1 MNISEIYKI
10 ARDIYSGKTLHGF
23 NGYVTLNDTV
33 LSIVFKKIIKGSS
46 YDYYE
51 QNKQDIIN
59 LNNMLKSFNTKYPD
73 ARELLLDY
81 GFCIEYDDLME
92 GCYPKLPRT
101 TELVSALI
109 YD

>member
-1 MNISEIYKI
+1 
-10 ARDIYSGKTLHGF
+10 
-23 NGYVTLNDTV
+23 
-33 LSIVFKKIIKGSS
+33 
-46 YDYYE
+46 
-51 QNKQDIIN
+51 
-59 LNNMLKSFNTKYPD
+59 MLKSFNTKYPD